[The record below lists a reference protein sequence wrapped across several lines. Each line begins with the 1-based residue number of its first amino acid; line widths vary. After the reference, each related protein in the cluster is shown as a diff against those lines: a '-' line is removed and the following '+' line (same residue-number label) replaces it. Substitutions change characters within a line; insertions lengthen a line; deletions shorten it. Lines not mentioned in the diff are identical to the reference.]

1 MKRALCR
8 WKGRSGQTMVEYA
21 IVVVMLLALV
31 GVCALFLYALRGQG
45 ARALGLVAS
54 EYP

>member
-1 MKRALCR
+1 MKGKLRSLNG
-8 WKGRSGQTMVEYA
+8 KSGQTMVEYA
-21 IVVVMLLALV
+21 IVVVMLLVLV

>member
-1 MKRALCR
+1 
-8 WKGRSGQTMVEYA
+8 MVEYA
-21 IVVVMLLALV
+21 IVVVMLLVLV